1 MGATSPPWRMLES
14 PAEAEDDDGPA
25 QPEATAPGVR
35 FEAATL
41 RILGVVVAAV
51 VLAGGAFAMA
61 VASGSGDGV
70 RVDAVDGAALP
81 SASGGADVTGAPLVV
96 EVSGAVAHPGVYRV
110 PGGARVADAI
120 EAAGGY
126 GPRID
131 TARSTQELD
140 LVAALT
146 DGARIHVPSR
156 DDPPASAVAPVAG
169 GGGAGAEPGRID
181 LNTATIEALDTL
193 PGIGPV
199 TAEKIVAAREEA
211 PFTSVEDLR
220 TRGVLGEK
228 TFERLRDLVTVP

>member
-1 MGATSPPWRMLES
+1 MGATNPPWRMLES
-14 PAEAEDDDGPA
+14 PGEAEDDDGRPA
-25 QPEATAPGVR
+25 PEATAPGVR
-35 FEAATL
+35 LDAATL
-41 RILGVVVAAV
+41 RVAGVVVAAV

-61 VASGSGDGV
+61 LASSSGEGV
-70 RVDAVDGAALP
+70 RIDAVDGTSVP
-81 SASGGADVTGAPLVV
+81 SASGGTDVAGAPLVV
-96 EVSGAVAHPGVYRV
+96 EVSGAVARPGVYRLR
-110 PGGARVADAI
+110 GGARVADAI

-131 TARSTQELD
+131 TARSTQEVD
-140 LVAALT
+140 LVAVLT

-156 DDPPASAVAPVAG
+156 DDPPASAAAPAGG
-169 GGGAGAEPGRID
+169 GGGAGAEPGLID

-228 TFERLRDLVTVP
+228 TFERLRDLVTVR